1 MRVFFCL
8 LLILSACRS
17 TYVRV
22 PQAGLP
28 AFVHPDNPRL
38 PRISAHR
45 GGGGYV
51 GYPENCLASFQYL
64 IEQAPMFIECDVRM
78 SADSVLLLMHDRE
91 LDRTTTGTGRVSE
104 QPWAALDT
112 MHLIDHLGNQTP
124 HEIPR
129 LDEALRWA
137 KGKAI
142 LTLDVKRGVPHEMV
156 VAVVQQAQAQRY
168 AAIIT
173 YRAQDAARVYA
184 LDSTLAISVGIRS
197 AEDRQR
203 LLDLGL
209 DADHLL
215 AFTGTS
221 LCDPAVYADN
231 HALGIPNLLGTL
243 GNLDRQA
250 VAKGDSLYLRWL
262 ELGVDVIA
270 TDRPVEVARLLY
282 QEEKGK

>member
-1 MRVFFCL
+1 MRIFLCL
-8 LLILSACRS
+8 LLILPACRS
-17 TYVRV
+17 TYVNV
-22 PQAGLP
+22 PKAGLP
-28 AFVHPDNPRL
+28 AFVHPDNGKL

-45 GGGGYV
+45 GGGGYA

-64 IEQAPMFIECDVRM
+64 IEQAPMFIECDVRI
-78 SADSVLLLMHDRE
+78 SADSVLLLMHDRD
-91 LDRTTTGTGRVSE
+91 LDRTTTGTGRVNE
-104 QPWAALDT
+104 QPWALLDT
-112 MHLIDHLGNQTP
+112 MHLLDNLGNQTP

-142 LTLDVKRGVPHEMV
+142 LTLDVKRGVPYELV
-156 VAVVQQAQAQRY
+156 VAAVQRAKAQRY

-173 YRAQDAARVYA
+173 YSAKAAAEVYA

-209 DADHLL
+209 DPDNLI

-231 HALGIPNLLGTL
+231 RALGIPNLLGTL

-262 ELGVDVIA
+262 DLGVDVIA
-270 TDRPVEVARLLY
+270 TDRPVEVAQMLGT
-282 QEEKGK
+282 KK

>member
-1 MRVFFCL
+1 MRLLICL
-8 LLILSACRS
+8 LLILPACRS
-17 TYVRV
+17 TYVQV
-22 PQAGLP
+22 PKAGLP
-28 AFVHPDNPRL
+28 AFVHPDNGKL

-45 GGGGYV
+45 GGGEYA

-64 IEQAPMFIECDVRM
+64 IEQAPMFIECDLRM
-78 SADSVLLLMHDRE
+78 SADSVLLLMHDRD
-91 LDRTTTGTGRVSE
+91 LDRTTTGTGRVSD
-104 QPWAALDT
+104 QLWAVLDT
-112 MHLIDHLGNQTP
+112 MRLIDNLGNQTR

-137 KGKAI
+137 KGRAI
-142 LTLDVKRGVPHEMV
+142 LTLDVKRGVPYELV
-156 VAVVQQAQAQRY
+156 VAAVQQAKAQRY

-173 YRAQDAARVYA
+173 YSAEAAAKVYA

-209 DADHLL
+209 DPDNLL

-221 LCDPAVYADN
+221 LCEAKVYADN
-231 HALGIPNLLGTL
+231 RALGIPNLLGTL

-262 ELGVDVIA
+262 DLGVDVIA
-270 TDRPVEVARLLY
+270 TDRPVEVAGVLRA
-282 QEEKGK
+282 KK